1 MRGCKGAII
10 MEAAN
15 QAIAEIYAQYAPRVR
30 DYVLG
35 RTHDEQLAED
45 LCADV
50 FAKACAKISTY
61 DESKASL
68 STWLF
73 AITRNTLAD
82 HYRYHR
88 VCAELPVALESPESI
103 EEDFCTNET
112 LEALACALE
121 TLDARSRDIIISH
134 YYEGHTLRRIATSLG
149 ISYSYV
155 KVLHKDALR
164 NLNRELR
171 KLQD

>member
-1 MRGCKGAII
+1 

-30 DYVLG
+30 SYLLG
-35 RTHDEQLAED
+35 RTHDAQLAED

-50 FAKACAKISTY
+50 FAKAFVKISTF

-73 AITRNTLAD
+73 TITRNTLAD
-82 HYRYHR
+82 HYRCHL
-88 VCAELPVALESPESI
+88 VCAELPETLESPESI
-103 EEDFCTNET
+103 EEDFCANET

-121 TLDARSRDIIISH
+121 TLDARSRDIIVSH
-134 YYEGHTLRRIATSLG
+134 YHEGLTLRQIATSLG

-164 NLNRELR
+164 DLNREL
-171 KLQD
+171 KELQD